1 MEKVRIGNDMRVNFS
16 VYRNGEPESFDGAS
30 NIVTKLVNEAYN
42 KLITH
47 TYTIAGNIVQ
57 FDIDALQLTQCGK
70 CRLFISYTKGGDYTV
85 DSPAFEL
92 VNYLS
97 AKLLGSLFI
106 VIIPRDKSIIMPNS
120 FIAGVPKMPATS
132 MPVSSYIALTALDIS
147 LFGST
152 DDYTPMTEIDMG
164 YNDDKATSFK
174 LYPDKG
180 ELNWADI
187 FTRASFTWLTDPYF
201 KVRSIIKG
209 GSDINVENLSE
220 TGTLAFAEATGVDNA
235 GSYLLATINNSTLY
249 VGNNSATVRLN
260 VGQGSAANNTFGLK
274 NFDKIFNLKIKE
286 RVHFDSEY
294 ITIFGAA
301 ASESNT
307 LELQSY
313 QPKIRPSNAE
323 TFVGKFPP
331 YVNARYTIAGNLSI
345 VAQQAGIEL
354 YVTRTTVTDEAEI
367 AQAVSNGTAFKIANL
382 TYYNYVSPSYL
393 YPISYNGTFPFSIV
407 DDTYYLVILIV
418 NNII

>member
-1 MEKVRIGNDMRVNFS
+1 MQVYKVIPSNPNVIMVRNTLAIYGGLNVETRS
-16 VYRNGEPESFDGAS
+16 VGD
-30 NIVTKLVNEAYN
+30 LVALAKVGGTTVPGRTPAVKSAFAISEVGGTTG
-42 KLITH
+42 KLITGAEPFWNI
-47 TYTIAGNIVQ
+47 YASNSPGLWDLEGTIEANIYELALYLKTFPNQ
-57 FDIDALQLTQCGK
+57 INYGMRFDGFRNHNIEARK
-70 CRLFISYTKGGDYTV
+70 V
-85 DSPAFEL
+85 
-92 VNYLS
+92 
-97 AKLLGSLFI
+97 
-106 VIIPRDKSIIMPNS
+106 
-120 FIAGVPKMPATS
+120 
-132 MPVSSYIALTALDIS
+132 S

-187 FTRASFTWLTDPYF
+187 FIRASFTWLSDPYF
-201 KVRSIIKG
+201 KVRSVVKG

-260 VGQGSAANNTFGLK
+260 VGQGAPANNTFGLK
-274 NFDKIFNLKIKE
+274 NFDKTFNLKIKE

-382 TYYNYVSPSYL
+382 TNYTYVSPSYL
-393 YPISYNGTFPFSIV
+393 YPISYNGMFPFSIV